1 MLQTCIS
8 KEDIHHVQDRSLEF
22 LASGITSAIGEQC
35 LTNAGALG
43 VFPEPC
49 LEAIAAGDGR
59 EIMKFD
65 ADIARMHGIRVS
77 VASVGSLLHVP
88 ASKENLS
95 FAPCDH
101 ILKVFLRMGKSL
113 A

>member
-8 KEDIHHVQDRSLEF
+8 KDDIHYVKDRSLEF

-59 EIMKFD
+59 EIMKID

-77 VASVGSLLHVP
+77 LSLLLDLCCMC
-88 ASKENLS
+88 E
-95 FAPCDH
+95 
-101 ILKVFLRMGKSL
+101 LRKRIWPL
-113 A
+113 PRVIIF

>member
-8 KEDIHHVQDRSLEF
+8 KDDIHYVKDRSLEF

-65 ADIARMHGIRVS
+65 ADIASMHGIRIYL
-77 VASVGSLLHVP
+77 SLPWDLCCMC
-88 ASKENLS
+88 E
-95 FAPCDH
+95 
-101 ILKVFLRMGKSL
+101 LRKRICCL
-113 A
+113 PRVIIF